1 MSVRVGAPAER
12 LVERIR
18 DLPAIPGVAM
28 RASELL
34 NDAQTSA
41 QEISVLLASD
51 PGLASKV
58 LSIANSAY
66 YGLPQRIG
74 TLTHAVVLLGFNTVR
89 NVVFASSLMR
99 SLQACVP
106 PGSYDYRQFW
116 RHSMAC
122 GAISRL
128 IAKRMRLPDMEE
140 YFLMGLLHD
149 VGKIVLLGW
158 RPDEVARV
166 QERVRAG
173 EVPDDA
179 ERDELGTTHSQV
191 GAALLQRWQLP
202 ELHIDAV
209 CNHHA
214 PELARHPEGA
224 AIVHVADILVRAI
237 LLDCGYREHPPELS
251 DEAWRMTGLRP
262 SDLPPLFAEAVEL
275 VRRTEAALYPA
286 SSES

>member
-41 QEISVLLASD
+41 QEISLLLASD

-66 YGLPQRIG
+66 YGLP
-74 TLTHAVVLLGFNTVR
+74 HAVVLLGFNTVR

-122 GAISRL
+122 GAVSRL
-128 IAKRMRLPDMEE
+128 IAQRMRLPDMEE

-166 QERVRAG
+166 QARVR
-173 EVPDDA
+173 DA
-179 ERDELGTTHSQV
+179 
-191 GAALLQRWQLP
+191 
-202 ELHIDAV
+202 
-209 CNHHA
+209 
-214 PELARHPEGA
+214 
-224 AIVHVADILVRAI
+224 
-237 LLDCGYREHPPELS
+237 
-251 DEAWRMTGLRP
+251 M
-262 SDLPPLFAEAVEL
+262 
-275 VRRTEAALYPA
+275 
-286 SSES
+286 